1 MCLPTFVLWILW
13 RWRPDA
19 VTCRNFVCYVRFLV
33 FYVHLFVTAITC
45 KNKTQSIQFQNSVE
59 LLTKRHTPLLSRK
72 STQQHSHFTYGCK
85 WISISTLYI
94 SNWYGQR
101 YIWSPCNS
109 VVQLSIVKKRAMK
122 PTLKGVN
129 IILLVFSTFF
139 HPKWI
144 TFSTGDVHKKKK
156 SYYFVQIGDM
166 ERRTLLMGVNVPSA
180 LSTFIAPFIWN
191 SEQEMSTMLLTS
203 GQFRKNRHGKAAFPL
218 WP

>member
-19 VTCRNFVCYVRFLV
+19 VTCRNFVCYVWFLV

-129 IILLVFSTFF
+129 IILLVFSTFS

-156 SYYFVQIGDM
+156 LLFRANRRYGTPYFTYG
-166 ERRTLLMGVNVPSA
+166 
-180 LSTFIAPFIWN
+180 
-191 SEQEMSTMLLTS
+191 
-203 GQFRKNRHGKAAFPL
+203 RKRPIRAFHFYCPIYMKFGTRDEHNAADQ
-218 WP
+218 WSVS